1 MPPSRRPRHYLRDFW
16 SFVKP
21 YRKPLREVYILYLL
35 NSVLNLLPPLS
46 VRYYIDLI
54 FSDKTVT
61 FFGLALPTLAGRPL
75 HAKLLFT
82 AGFVGVMLAI
92 IVLANAIGVIMWRRG
107 TRSVERMVLDIKL
120 KIHHHINK
128 LSLGYFNSER
138 IGTIMTKAVSDVNNI
153 SQLLRNSF
161 NLTYS
166 AIQFLLAPVL
176 MIMLSPLLFL
186 IVLIPMPLIGYAFYA
201 IRTRLKPMYR
211 LQRENES
218 VIASQIQEVISG
230 IREIK
235 AFNME
240 ERSQTQYRDINR
252 RYYQMQNQ
260 IMRIFSFNH
269 QLQYGSRDLGVVLLA
284 ALGGICALRGW
295 GDITVGKITACI
307 ALSSYLYN
315 PISQF
320 LGFYDTVQRGM
331 VSLERVMDFLNEEPD
346 VRDERNAV
354 TLHVPSTRGAVSFRD
369 VCFTYDAKTPVLKHL
384 TFDVQ
389 PGERV
394 AIVGPSGSGK
404 STLLSLLLRFY
415 DVTSG
420 QILLDGKDI
429 RSFTQVSLRMAA
441 GIVFQDTFLFYGS
454 IRDNLLFVNPAKTE
468 ADMYEACKAANIH
481 ETILSLP
488 QRYDTIVGERGVK
501 LSGGQKQRLALAR
514 VFLKDPPIVILDEA
528 TSAVDT
534 KTEQLIQEGIE
545 RMLKNR
551 TAFIIAH
558 RLSTIRNCDR
568 IFVMGNGTIVE
579 SGTHDELYAKR
590 GVYYDLC
597 ERNKL

>member
-1 MPPSRRPRHYLRDFW
+1 MPHTRRPRHYLRDFW
-16 SFVKP
+16 TFVKP
-21 YRKPLREVYILYLL
+21 YRKPLREVYILYFL
-35 NSVLNLLPPLS
+35 NSVCNLLPPLS

-54 FSDKTVT
+54 FYDKPVT
-61 FFGLALPTLAGRPL
+61 LFGMVLPAMAGRTL
-75 HAKLLFT
+75 QAKVLFT
-82 AGFVGVMLAI
+82 AGFVACMVVVI
-92 IVLANAIGVIMWRRG
+92 IIANAIGVVMWRRG
-107 TRSVERMVLDIKL
+107 TKSVEHMVLDIKL
-120 KIHHHINK
+120 GIHHHINK

-138 IGTIMTKAVSDVNNI
+138 IGTIMTKAVSDVHNI

-161 NLTYS
+161 SLTY
-166 AIQFLLAPVL
+166 AGVQFLLAPAL
-176 MIMLSPLLFL
+176 MIMLSPLLFV
-186 IVLIPMPLIGYAFYA
+186 IVLIPMPLIAYAFHA

-211 LQRENES
+211 MQRENES

-240 ERSQTQYRDINR
+240 QRSSTLYRDINR
-252 RYYQMQNQ
+252 RYYQTQNK

-269 QLQYGSRDLGVVLLA
+269 QLQYGARDTGVVLLA
-284 ALGGICALRGW
+284 ALGGVCALLGI
-295 GDITVGKITACI
+295 GDITVGKITSCI
-307 ALSSYLYN
+307 MLSSYLYN

-331 VSLERVMDFLNEEPD
+331 VSLERVMDFLNEAPD
-346 VRDERNAV
+346 VRDQRNAL
-354 TLHVPSTRGAVSFRD
+354 TLQVASTRGAVAFRD
-369 VCFTYDAKTPVLKHL
+369 VCFAYEPGTPVLNHI
-384 TFDVQ
+384 TFDVA

-415 DVTSG
+415 DVTAG
-420 QILLDGKDI
+420 QILLDGRDI
-429 RSFTQVSLRMAA
+429 RAFTQVSLRMAA
-441 GIVFQDTFLFYGS
+441 GIVFQDTFLFYGT
-454 IRDNLLFVNPAKTE
+454 IRDNLLFVNPAKSE
-468 ADMYEACKAANIH
+468 RDVYEACKAANIH
-481 ETILSLP
+481 ETILTLP
-488 QRYDTIVGERGVK
+488 QRYDTLVGERGVK

-558 RLSTIRNCDR
+558 RLSTIKSCDR
-568 IFVMGNGTIVE
+568 IFVMSGGTIAE
-579 SGTHDELYAKR
+579 SGTHAELYGQR
-590 GVYYDLC
+590 GIYHDLC